1 MRDVQLLSYSYPDTV
16 RVLVKSVI
24 YTYESSE
31 PICRNFMV
39 SLNYGLGFHALN
51 YFKRNATLIS
61 KEETN
66 HGKGIRKGQTARMLP
81 EG

>member
-1 MRDVQLLSYSYPDTV
+1 M
-16 RVLVKSVI
+16 KSVI

-31 PICRNFMV
+31 PICKSFMKGV
-39 SLNYGLGFHALN
+39 KFGLGFHALA

-66 HGKGIRKGQTARMLP
+66 HGKRGEGRQTARMLP